1 MLQRLVGEGQTDK
14 STVASHPTNVSD
26 QRVAKGNIDM
36 SKNVDRD
43 SVASHCSSARF
54 VARANNDLEGYD
66 IIDTQDDVGDGDG
79 HWLMTVFDLG
89 RVQAVLDWLHATEI
103 KDER

>member
-1 MLQRLVGEGQTDK
+1 MSREI
-14 STVASHPTNVSD
+14 HPDNVSD